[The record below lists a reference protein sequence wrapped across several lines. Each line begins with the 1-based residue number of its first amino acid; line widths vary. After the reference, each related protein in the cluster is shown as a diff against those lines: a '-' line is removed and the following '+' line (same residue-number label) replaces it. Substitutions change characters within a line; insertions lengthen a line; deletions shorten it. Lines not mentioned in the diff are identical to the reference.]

1 MKIKINRY
9 MLSYEG
15 KIYKAGDEVEI
26 QDSNLAKKLVAQS
39 KGNFEILHSDHSEK
53 ETSEISGLP
62 DVDPAEMIDNGK
74 RGKK

>member
-53 ETSEISGLP
+53 
-62 DVDPAEMIDNGK
+62 K
-74 RGKK
+74 RLKLAACLKLILQK